1 MNCPKC
7 GNELKPNMKFCAKCG
22 TPVQQ
27 SAVSVE
33 QPAAPAQP
41 KPIAP
46 APSKE
51 TAQPAPTTQNVEP
64 QKPAKQKKAKKKSGK
79 KNVALRIIA
88 IILVLAVLATGGI
101 FITDAILFKTESE
114 KEGYITDFPVLKQD
128 TEFLVYDAEKF
139 PYENYNIKVDR
150 FKTGKVF
157 KSSTFSGFE
166 NVIND
171 KSDNPIYN
179 LHLDDG
185 KYQITIEN
193 IVSERT
199 QASSTTTTA
208 PMTPTTPSNTQTTT
222 TTAKTEEPVVITII
236 VIVDNDDEDAVDKVT
251 INSKKDDKPIKE
263 FEGVSTNS
271 SFIEATDA
279 DIEEFK
285 KWLSQ
290 TDWKNFDSKMASAQ
304 FIVDDLI
311 LTPFLGGY
319 EYYFDETEWIP
330 LGTESDPLSLFEK
343 DGRYCTKIPESNVKW
358 ICENIYNVKYESL
371 KEDVITESTSG
382 FKMHYLHNGYY
393 YQIEAGFGY
402 GACWEA
408 EIASY
413 TVVDNRY
420 EMIVETYELS
430 FDDENYKE
438 LCAINKIT
446 AEIKIIDGKRYWSI
460 YKIEEYDPNAVAT
473 PSTPKDM
480 YDENAKLY
488 NDYIKNN
495 VKNDI
500 SSNFAIDI
508 SNTLELYYCLIDINT
523 DGIYE
528 LVLRIR
534 DTDYNSTAEIL
545 YSIQNGKVVLLEK
558 GGLSGG
564 SAGGTQ
570 INVKYDNV
578 TQRHTAVLE
587 GHGRTGAQ
595 YHYYWFQPIEY
606 DGKTIKD
613 DNWYYMDDYYYGE
626 NADYKD
632 ETDKIMSETSL
643 YTIQNNT
650 YDQRLIV
657 CKLNDNYISKAEYD
671 EAITNR
677 YSDLK
682 DSKYEM
688 KPGTFEN
695 PLGLN

>member
-1 MNCPKC
+1 M
-7 GNELKPNMKFCAKCG
+7 
-22 TPVQQ
+22 
-27 SAVSVE
+27 
-33 QPAAPAQP
+33 
-41 KPIAP
+41 
-46 APSKE
+46 
-51 TAQPAPTTQNVEP
+51 
-64 QKPAKQKKAKKKSGK
+64 
-79 KNVALRIIA
+79 
-88 IILVLAVLATGGI
+88 
-101 FITDAILFKTESE
+101 
-114 KEGYITDFPVLKQD
+114 
-128 TEFLVYDAEKF
+128 
-139 PYENYNIKVDR
+139 DR

-319 EYYFDETEWIP
+319 EYYFDESEWIP

-446 AEIKIIDGKRYWSI
+446 AEIKIIDGERYWSI
-460 YKIEEYDPNAVAT
+460 YKIEDYDPNADPAPT
-473 PSTPKDM
+473 TPKNM

-488 NDYIKNN
+488 NEALKDARWGKYMPDWYGMDSYDIQTCMFDMNDDGVYELLVKFVPNSSDCYATESLLFTIKN
-495 VKNDI
+495 
-500 SSNFAIDI
+500 
-508 SNTLELYYCLIDINT
+508 
-523 DGIYE
+523 DG
-528 LVLRIR
+528 
-534 DTDYNSTAEIL
+534 
-545 YSIQNGKVVLLEK
+545 VVFLHKEHDE
-558 GGLSGG
+558 GYRM
-564 SAGGTQ
+564 GGTQ
-570 INVKYDNV
+570 LSIFYDNV
-578 TQRHTAVLE
+578 QKKNVLVAYTAEGDGGNAGHTAYQ
-587 GHGRTGAQ
+587 T
-595 YHYYWFQPIEY
+595 FDY
-606 DGKTIKD
+606 DGTNLKEKD
-613 DNWYYMDDYYYGE
+613 NYEVRSYSTDEQGYSL
-626 NADYKD
+626 YKD
-632 ETDKIMSETSL
+632 KIDKIKSESNL
-643 YTIQNNT
+643 YVMDGDIIRSYT
-650 YDQRLIV
+650 
-657 CKLNDNYISKAEYD
+657 LNGNYISKAEF
-671 EAITNR
+671 EKNAENR
-677 YSDLK
+677 FEDPT
-682 DSKYEM
+682 DSKLQM
-688 KPGTFEN
+688 KQGTYEN

>member
-319 EYYFDETEWIP
+319 EYYFDESEWIP

-446 AEIKIIDGKRYWSI
+446 AEIKIIDGERYWSI
-460 YKIEEYDPNAVAT
+460 YKIEDYDPNADPAPT
-473 PSTPKDM
+473 TPKNM

-488 NDYIKNN
+488 NEALKDARWGKYMPDWYGMDSYDIQTCMFDMNDDGVYELLVKFVPNSSDCYATESLLFTIKN
-495 VKNDI
+495 
-500 SSNFAIDI
+500 
-508 SNTLELYYCLIDINT
+508 
-523 DGIYE
+523 DG
-528 LVLRIR
+528 
-534 DTDYNSTAEIL
+534 
-545 YSIQNGKVVLLEK
+545 VVFLHKEHDE
-558 GGLSGG
+558 GYRM
-564 SAGGTQ
+564 GGTQ
-570 INVKYDNV
+570 LSIFYDNV
-578 TQRHTAVLE
+578 QKKNVLVAYTAEGDGGNAGHTAYQ
-587 GHGRTGAQ
+587 T
-595 YHYYWFQPIEY
+595 FDY
-606 DGKTIKD
+606 DGTNLKEKD
-613 DNWYYMDDYYYGE
+613 NYEVRSYSTDEQGYSL
-626 NADYKD
+626 YKD
-632 ETDKIMSETSL
+632 KIDKIKSESNL
-643 YTIQNNT
+643 YVMDGDIIRSYT
-650 YDQRLIV
+650 
-657 CKLNDNYISKAEYD
+657 LNGNYISKAEF
-671 EAITNR
+671 EKNAENR
-677 YSDLK
+677 FEDPT
-682 DSKYEM
+682 DSKLQM
-688 KPGTFEN
+688 KQGTYEN

>member
-319 EYYFDETEWIP
+319 EYYFDESEWIP

-446 AEIKIIDGKRYWSI
+446 AEIKIIDGERYWSI
-460 YKIEEYDPNAVAT
+460 YKIEDYDPNADPAPT
-473 PSTPKDM
+473 TPKNM

-488 NDYIKNN
+488 NEALKDARWGKYMPDWYGMDSYDIQTCMFDMNDDGVYELLVKFVPNSSDCYATESLLFTIKN
-495 VKNDI
+495 
-500 SSNFAIDI
+500 
-508 SNTLELYYCLIDINT
+508 
-523 DGIYE
+523 DG
-528 LVLRIR
+528 
-534 DTDYNSTAEIL
+534 
-545 YSIQNGKVVLLEK
+545 VVFLHKEHDE
-558 GGLSGG
+558 GYRM
-564 SAGGTQ
+564 GGTQ
-570 INVKYDNV
+570 LSIFYDNV
-578 TQRHTAVLE
+578 RKKNVLVAYTAEGDGGNAGHTAYQ
-587 GHGRTGAQ
+587 T
-595 YHYYWFQPIEY
+595 FDY
-606 DGKTIKD
+606 DGTNLKEKD
-613 DNWYYMDDYYYGE
+613 NYEVRSYSTDEQGYSL
-626 NADYKD
+626 YKD
-632 ETDKIMSETSL
+632 KIDKIKSESNL
-643 YTIQNNT
+643 YVMDGDIIRSYT
-650 YDQRLIV
+650 
-657 CKLNDNYISKAEYD
+657 LNGNYISKAEF
-671 EAITNR
+671 EKNAENR
-677 YSDLK
+677 FEDPT
-682 DSKYEM
+682 DSKLQM
-688 KPGTFEN
+688 KQGTYEN